1 MSGVGEALSQDDI
14 ADKDEWFS
22 FKKKEDKTNLKTA
35 TTETSRTE
43 IGGSKT
49 EKENLD

>member
-1 MSGVGEALSQDDI
+1 
-14 ADKDEWFS
+14 
-22 FKKKEDKTNLKTA
+22 LKTY

-49 EKENLD
+49 EKEDPD